1 MNKIALIRKQIVNL
15 KRTLEIFVERK
26 REKERKEYA
35 ERFKKERKE
44 YAERFKIDKEKFLNR
59 FRAACHKELTEQE
72 FSKLLT
78 GQIVFPETL
87 FIAVTELR
95 PILKKKSKKK

>member
-35 ERFKKERKE
+35 ERFK
-44 YAERFKIDKEKFLNR
+44 IDKEKFLNR

-72 FSKLLT
+72 FAKLLT